1 MRPVPGGSRCRP
13 FGAKEHE
20 LNSMKPTVGR
30 KVWFWLGKEPMAH
43 RVGNCLDMHQ
53 PFDATIT
60 YVHPGGARVNL
71 AVLDHVGTHFTTH
84 RVLLQDPS
92 EGGDAHGG
100 NEETEGLATWM
111 PYQVGQA
118 RAATPVAG
126 DVPRWGGVPAMGSAQ
141 VRANIDGAIAINGPP
156 SEGAREFQPRELQG
170 EHVFQRAECVFYYCP
185 NYLRGSNP
193 CKDKCLSPRDGAVGS
208 AEISPN
214 TFVPTTTPM
223 DLSSDKPLAGGSC
236 STDGPCESCQ

>member
-1 MRPVPGGSRCRP
+1 M
-13 FGAKEHE
+13 
-20 LNSMKPTVGR
+20 NSIKPTVGR
-30 KVWFWLGKEPMAH
+30 KVYFWLGKEPMTY

-92 EGGDAHGG
+92 EGGDVHGG
-100 NEETEGLATWM
+100 NNEAEGLATWM

-118 RAATPVAG
+118 RAQALGAAGPVTTGMPVRVVDETFAPGTMHGSGGIAG
-126 DVPRWGGVPAMGSAQ
+126 GGTVG
-141 VRANIDGAIAINGPP
+141 
-156 SEGAREFQPRELQG
+156 QPGGL
-170 EHVFQRAECVFYYCP
+170 
-185 NYLRGSNP
+185 
-193 CKDKCLSPRDGAVGS
+193 
-208 AEISPN
+208 
-214 TFVPTTTPM
+214 

-236 STDGPCESCQ
+236 STDGPCDSCQ